1 MVRNVRF
8 NNNDGTRTSIRVMDV
23 RLSKELTEIIKDDVV
38 VKSVEN
44 TDDDF
49 KNNMYELCGDNDLML
64 EALRI
69 TAKKMKPISYT
80 FVEVK

>member
-1 MVRNVRF
+1 
-8 NNNDGTRTSIRVMDV
+8 MDV
-23 RLSKELTEIIKDDVV
+23 RLSKELTEVIVNDEV

-44 TDDDF
+44 TGYMF
-49 KNNMYELCGDNDLML
+49 KEYIYEMCGDNDLLL

-80 FVEVK
+80 FMEVK

>member
-1 MVRNVRF
+1 
-8 NNNDGTRTSIRVMDV
+8 MDV
-23 RLSKELTEIIKDDVV
+23 RLSKELTEVIVNDVV

-44 TDDDF
+44 TGDDF
-49 KNNMYELCGDNDLML
+49 KNHMYEMCGDNELLL

-80 FVEVK
+80 FTGVGL

>member
-1 MVRNVRF
+1 
-8 NNNDGTRTSIRVMDV
+8 MDV

>member
-1 MVRNVRF
+1 
-8 NNNDGTRTSIRVMDV
+8 MDI
-23 RLSKELTEIIKDDVV
+23 RLSVGLTEVIQDDVV

-44 TDDDF
+44 TGDMF
-49 KNNMYELCGDNDLML
+49 KEYIYELCGDNDLLL

-80 FVEVK
+80 FTGVK